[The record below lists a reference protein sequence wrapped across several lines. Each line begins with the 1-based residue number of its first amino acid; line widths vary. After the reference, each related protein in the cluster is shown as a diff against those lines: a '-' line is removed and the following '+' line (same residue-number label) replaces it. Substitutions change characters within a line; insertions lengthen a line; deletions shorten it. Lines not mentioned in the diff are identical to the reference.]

1 MKNNITYYEGLSDD
15 LKSRVRA
22 LRIQAKYKYKKSRWS
37 VDKTFYYNVIC
48 NYNIAL

>member
-1 MKNNITYYEGLSDD
+1 MKNNLTCYEGLSDD

-48 NYNIAL
+48 TYNIAL